1 MMDIIQSDPLSP
13 AQIKEPVMSVS
24 DPVVIVSA
32 ARTPLG
38 RFQGDLSPFSA
49 HNLGSHVIGAAVER
63 AKLTPD
69 RIDEV
74 FMGCVL
80 PAGQGQAPARQ
91 AARGAKLPDA
101 TGATTINK
109 VCGSGMKATMLAH
122 DIINAGSA
130 EIVLSG
136 GMESMTNAPYLL
148 AKARGGYRV
157 GHDRIID
164 HMLMDGLEDAYETGR
179 SMGDFGE
186 ATAEAYQFT
195 RGDQDAYAMETL
207 TRARKAVES
216 GAFKKEIAPIAVK
229 EKAGIRS
236 IENDE
241 HPMKVDPAKMPNL
254 KPAFRPNGTITPAAS
269 SANADGAAALVLTRR
284 SIAEREGLPILAEIK
299 GHSTH
304 SQEPAWFT
312 TAPIPA
318 IRKLLEKTGWS
329 VGDVDLFEINEAFA
343 VVPMAAARD
352 LAIPRDRLNING
364 GACALGHPIG
374 ATGARLI
381 VTLLHALE
389 AHNLKRGIASLCI
402 GGGEATAIA
411 VERVIH

>member
-1 MMDIIQSDPLSP
+1 M
-13 AQIKEPVMSVS
+13 AAS
-24 DPVVIVSA
+24 DPVVILSA

-38 RFQGDLSPFSA
+38 RFMGELAPLAA
-49 HNLGSHVIGAAVER
+49 HKLGSHVIGAALQR
-63 AKLTPD
+63 AKLAPEKV
-69 RIDEV
+69 DEI

-91 AARGAKLPDA
+91 AARGAGLPDA
-101 TGATTINK
+101 TGATTVNK
-109 VCGSGMKATMLAH
+109 VCGSGMKATMLGH
-122 DIINAGSA
+122 DIIRAGSA
-130 EIVLSG
+130 DIVVSG

-148 AKARGGYRV
+148 AKARGGYRA

-164 HMLMDGLEDAYETGR
+164 HMMMDGLEDAYETGR

-195 RGDQDAYAMETL
+195 RKDQDTYAMETL
-207 TRARKAVES
+207 TRARNAVQS
-216 GAFKKEIAPIAVK
+216 GAFRAEIAPITLA
-229 EKAGIRS
+229 EKGGPRTIAD
-236 IENDE
+236 DE
-241 HPMKVDPAKMPNL
+241 HPLKVDPARIPAL
-254 KPAFRPNGTITPAAS
+254 KAAFRANGTITPAAS
-269 SANADGAAALVLTRR
+269 SANADGAAALVVARR
-284 SIAEREGLPILAEIK
+284 SRADRDGLPVLAEIK
-299 GHSTH
+299 GHATH
-304 SQEPAWFT
+304 SQEPQWFT

-318 IRKLLEKTGWS
+318 IRKLLDKVGWS

-343 VVPMAAARD
+343 VVAMAAQKD
-352 LAIPRDRLNING
+352 LAIPREKLNING

-389 AHNLKRGIASLCI
+389 AHNLKRGVAALCI

-411 VERVIH
+411 VERVAS

>member
-1 MMDIIQSDPLSP
+1 
-13 AQIKEPVMSVS
+13 MSSS

-32 ARTPLG
+32 VRTPLG
-38 RFQGDLSPFSA
+38 RFQGDLSSFSA
-49 HNLGSHVIGAAVER
+49 HNLGSHAIGAALER
-63 AKLTPD
+63 AKLSPE

-130 EIVLSG
+130 EIVVSG

-148 AKARGGYRV
+148 QKARGGYRV

-164 HMLMDGLEDAYETGR
+164 HMMMDGLEDAYETGR

-186 ATAEAYQFT
+186 AAAEAYQFS
-195 RGDQDAYAMETL
+195 RKDQDEYAIETL
-207 TRARKAVES
+207 TRARNAVQNGS
-216 GAFKKEIAPIAVK
+216 FKKEIAPISVK
-229 EKAGIRS
+229 EKTGVRVV
-236 IENDE
+236 ENDE
-241 HPMKVDPAKMPNL
+241 HPLKVDPVKIPNL
-254 KPAFRPNGTITPAAS
+254 KPAFRANGTITPAAS

-304 SQEPAWFT
+304 SQAPDWFT

-318 IRKLLEKTGWS
+318 IRKLLDKVGWKVS
-329 VGDVDLFEINEAFA
+329 DVDLFEINEAFA
-343 VVPMAAARD
+343 VVPMAAAKD
-352 LAIPRDRLNING
+352 LGIPRDKLNVNG

-381 VTLLHALE
+381 VTLLHAME
-389 AHNLKRGIASLCI
+389 KNNVKRGIASLCI

-411 VERVIH
+411 VERKLN

>member
-1 MMDIIQSDPLSP
+1 MATAS
-13 AQIKEPVMSVS
+13 A
-24 DPVVIVSA
+24 PVVTLSA
-32 ARTPLG
+32 PRSPRG
-38 RFQGDLSPFSA
+38 HFMGELSPFSA
-49 HNLGSHVIGAAVER
+49 HKLGSHVIGAALER
-63 AKLTPD
+63 AKLAPE

-74 FMGCVL
+74 FMGNVL

-101 TGATTINK
+101 TGATTVNK

-148 AKARGGYRV
+148 AKARGGYRA

-164 HMLMDGLEDAYETGR
+164 HMFMDGLEDAYETGR

-195 RGDQDAYAMETL
+195 RADQDAYAMETL
-207 TRARKAVES
+207 TRARKAVEG
-216 GAFKKEIAPIAVK
+216 GAFKAEIVPITVT
-229 EKAGIRS
+229 EKTGPRS
-236 IENDE
+236 IANDE
-241 HPMKVDPAKMPNL
+241 HPLKVDPAQIPGL
-254 KPAFRPNGTITPAAS
+254 QPAFPSNAA
-269 SANADGAAALVLTRR
+269 GAAALILAKR
-284 SIAEREGLPILAEIK
+284 SLADRDGLPMLAEIK
-299 GHSTH
+299 GHATH
-304 SQEPAWFT
+304 SQEPQWFT

-318 IRKLLEKTGWS
+318 IRKLLDKVGWS

-343 VVPMAAARD
+343 VVAMAAQRD
-352 LAIPRDRLNING
+352 LGIPREKLNING

-389 AHNLKRGIASLCI
+389 AQNLKRGIAALCI

-411 VERVIH
+411 VERIIH

>member
-1 MMDIIQSDPLSP
+1 
-13 AQIKEPVMSVS
+13 MSTS

-32 ARTPLG
+32 VRTPLG
-38 RFQGDLSPFSA
+38 RFQGDLSSFSA
-49 HNLGSHVIGAAVER
+49 HNLGSHAIGAALER
-63 AKLTPD
+63 AKLSPE

-130 EIVLSG
+130 DIVVSG

-148 AKARGGYRV
+148 QKARGGYRV

-164 HMLMDGLEDAYETGR
+164 HMMMDGLEDAYETGR

-186 ATAEAYQFT
+186 AAAEAYQFS
-195 RGDQDAYAMETL
+195 RKDQDDYAIETL
-207 TRARKAVES
+207 TRARNAVQS
-216 GAFKKEIAPIAVK
+216 GAFKKEIAPISVK
-229 EKAGIRS
+229 EKAGVRVV
-236 IENDE
+236 ENDE
-241 HPMKVDPAKMPNL
+241 HPLKVDPAKIPNL

-304 SQEPAWFT
+304 SQAPDWFT

-318 IRKLLEKTGWS
+318 IRKLLEKIGWTAS
-329 VGDVDLFEINEAFA
+329 DVDLYEINEAFA

-352 LAIPRDRLNING
+352 LGIPRDKLNVNG

-381 VTLLHALE
+381 VTLLHAME
-389 AHNLKRGIASLCI
+389 KSNVKRGIASLCI

-411 VERVIH
+411 VERKLN

>member
-1 MMDIIQSDPLSP
+1 MP
-13 AQIKEPVMSVS
+13 AT

-38 RFQGDLSPFSA
+38 RFMGALSPYNA
-49 HNLGSHVIGAAVER
+49 HQLGSLVIGAAVER
-63 AKLTPD
+63 AGLSPD

-74 FMGCVL
+74 LMGCVL

-122 DIINAGSA
+122 DIIRADSA
-130 EIVLSG
+130 AVVLSG

-148 AKARGGYRV
+148 QKARGGYRV

-164 HMLMDGLEDAYETGR
+164 HMLIDGLEDAYETGR

-186 ATAEAYQFT
+186 ATAEAYQFS
-195 RGDQDAYAMETL
+195 RKDQDEYAIETL

-216 GAFKKEIAPIAVK
+216 GAFKAEIVPINIQ
-229 EKAGIRS
+229 EKAGVRTVS
-236 IENDE
+236 DDE
-241 HPMKVDPAKMPNL
+241 HPMKVDPAKIPLL
-254 KPAFRPNGTITPAAS
+254 KPAFRSNGTITAAAS
-269 SANADGAAALVLTRR
+269 SANADGAAALVLSRR
-284 SIAEREGLPILAEIK
+284 SLAEREGLPILAEIK

-304 SQEPAWFT
+304 SQEPQWFT

-318 IRKLLEKTGWS
+318 IRKLLEKLGWN

-343 VVPMAAARD
+343 IVPMAAARD
-352 LAIPRDRLNING
+352 LGIAREKLNING

-389 AHNLKRGIASLCI
+389 KNNLRRGIASLCI

-411 VERVIH
+411 VERAIN

>member
-1 MMDIIQSDPLSP
+1 M
-13 AQIKEPVMSVS
+13 ATAS

-38 RFQGDLSPFSA
+38 KFMGDLVPFSA
-49 HNLGSHVIGAAVER
+49 HKLGSHVIGAAVER
-63 AKLTPD
+63 AKLSPE

-91 AARGAKLPDA
+91 AARGARLPDA
-101 TGATTINK
+101 TGATTVNK

-122 DIINAGSA
+122 DIITAGSA
-130 EIVLSG
+130 DIVLSG

-164 HMLMDGLEDAYETGR
+164 HMLMDGLEDAYESGR

-186 ATAEAYQFT
+186 ATAETYQFT
-195 RGDQDAYAMETL
+195 RSDQDAYAMETL
-207 TRARKAVES
+207 TRARKGVEG
-216 GAFKKEIAPIAVK
+216 GAFRAEIAPITLR
-229 EKAGIRS
+229 EKAGPRLIL
-236 IENDE
+236 NDE
-241 HPMKVDPAKMPNL
+241 HPLKVDPAKIPGL
-254 KPAFRPNGTITPAAS
+254 KPAVRANGTITPAAS
-269 SANADGAAALVLTRR
+269 SANADGAAALALTSRALADR
-284 SIAEREGLPILAEIK
+284 NGLPALAEIK
-299 GHSTH
+299 GHATH
-304 SQEPAWFT
+304 SQEPQWFT

-318 IRKLLEKTGWS
+318 IRKLLDKIGWS

-343 VVPMAAARD
+343 VVAMAAQRD
-352 LAIPRDRLNING
+352 LAIPRDKLNVNG

-374 ATGARLI
+374 ASGARILA
-381 VTLLHALE
+381 TLLSALE
-389 AHNLKRGIASLCI
+389 ARGLKKGVASLCI
-402 GGGEATAIA
+402 GGGEATAMA
-411 VERVIH
+411 VELV

>member
-1 MMDIIQSDPLSP
+1 MMTIIQTPIQEP
-13 AQIKEPVMSVS
+13 AMAAAS
-24 DPVVIVSA
+24 DPVVILSA
-32 ARTPLG
+32 TRTPLG
-38 RFQGDLSPFSA
+38 RFMGDLSPLSA
-49 HNLGSHVIGAAVER
+49 HKLGSHVIAAALER
-63 AKLTPD
+63 AKIPAG
-69 RIDEV
+69 RVDEV

-91 AARGAKLPDA
+91 AARGAGLPDA

-122 DIINAGSA
+122 DIIHAGSA
-130 EIVLSG
+130 EIVVSG

-148 AKARGGYRV
+148 AKARGGYRA

-164 HMLMDGLEDAYETGR
+164 HMMMDGLEDAYETGR

-186 ATAEAYQFT
+186 ATA
-195 RGDQDAYAMETL
+195 DAYAMETL

-216 GAFKKEIAPIAVK
+216 GAFKAEITPIMIT
-229 EKAGIRS
+229 EKAGQRIVA
-236 IENDE
+236 NDE
-241 HPMKVDPAKMPNL
+241 HPLKVDPAKIPSL
-254 KPAFRPNGTITPAAS
+254 KPAFRANGTITPAAS
-269 SANADGAAALVLTRR
+269 SANADGAAALLLARR
-284 SIAEREGLPILAEIK
+284 SLADRDGLPAIAEIK
-299 GHSTH
+299 GHATH
-304 SQEPAWFT
+304 SQEPQWFT

-318 IRKLLEKTGWS
+318 IRKLLDKVGWS

-343 VVPMAAARD
+343 VVAMAAQRD
-352 LAIPRDRLNING
+352 LSIPREKLNING

-389 AHNLKRGIASLCI
+389 ANNLKRGVAALCI

-411 VERVIH
+411 IERVMH

>member
-1 MMDIIQSDPLSP
+1 M
-13 AQIKEPVMSVS
+13 ANAS
-24 DPVVIVSA
+24 DPVVILSA

-38 RFQGDLSPFSA
+38 RFMGELSPFSA
-49 HNLGSHVIGAAVER
+49 HKLGSHVIGAALER
-63 AKLTPD
+63 AKLAPE

-74 FMGCVL
+74 FMGNVL

-136 GMESMTNAPYLL
+136 GMESMSNAPYLL
-148 AKARGGYRV
+148 AKARSGYRA

-164 HMLMDGLEDAYETGR
+164 HMMMDGLEDAYETGR

-195 RGDQDAYAMETL
+195 RKDQDAYAMETL
-207 TRARKAVES
+207 TRARKAVEG
-216 GAFKKEIAPIAVK
+216 GAFKAEIAPITFKAEIAPITVT
-229 EKAGIRS
+229 EKAGPRI
-236 IENDE
+236 IANDE
-241 HPMKVDPAKMPNL
+241 HPLKVDPAKIPGL
-254 KPAFRPNGTITPAAS
+254 KPAFRANGTITPAAS
-269 SANADGAAALVLTRR
+269 SANADGAAALVLARR
-284 SIAEREGLPILAEIK
+284 SLADREGLRAFAEIK
-299 GHSTH
+299 AHTTH
-304 SQEPAWFT
+304 SQEPQWFT

-318 IRKLLEKTGWS
+318 IRKLLDKVGWS

-343 VVPMAAARD
+343 VVAMAAQKD
-352 LAIPRDRLNING
+352 LGIPREKLNING

-389 AHNLKRGIASLCI
+389 AKGLKRGVASLCI

-411 VERVIH
+411 VERILH

>member
-1 MMDIIQSDPLSP
+1 MAHSP
-13 AQIKEPVMSVS
+13 
-24 DPVVIVSA
+24 DPVVILSA

-38 RFQGDLSPFSA
+38 RFMGDLSSFSA
-49 HNLGSHVIGAAVER
+49 NKLGAHVIKAALTR
-63 AKLTPD
+63 ANLAPD
-69 RIDEV
+69 AIDEV
-74 FMGCVL
+74 FMGNVL

-91 AARGAKLPDA
+91 AARAAGLPDA

-122 DIINAGSA
+122 DIIHAGSA
-130 EIVLSG
+130 GIVVSG

-148 AKARGGYRV
+148 AKARGGYRA
-157 GHDRIID
+157 GHDRILD
-164 HMLMDGLEDAYETGR
+164 HMMLDGLEDAYETGR

-195 RGDQDAYAMETL
+195 RADQDAYAVETL

-216 GAFKKEIAPIAVK
+216 GAFKAEIAPITIV
-229 EKAGIRS
+229 EKSGPRI
-236 IENDE
+236 IGNDE
-241 HPMKVDPAKMPNL
+241 HPLKVDPAKIPLL
-254 KPAFRPNGTITPAAS
+254 KPAFRSNGTITPAAS
-269 SANADGAAALVLTRR
+269 SANADGAAALVLARR
-284 SIAEREGLPILAEIK
+284 SRAERDGLPVIAEIK
-299 GHSTH
+299 GHATH
-304 SQEPAWFT
+304 SQEPQWFT

-318 IRKLLEKTGWS
+318 IRKLLDKVGWS

-343 VVPMAAARD
+343 VVAMAAQRD
-352 LAIPRDRLNING
+352 LGIPRDRLNING

-381 VTLLHALE
+381 VTLLHAME
-389 AHNLKRGIASLCI
+389 AQNLRRGVAALCI

-411 VERVIH
+411 VERKAG